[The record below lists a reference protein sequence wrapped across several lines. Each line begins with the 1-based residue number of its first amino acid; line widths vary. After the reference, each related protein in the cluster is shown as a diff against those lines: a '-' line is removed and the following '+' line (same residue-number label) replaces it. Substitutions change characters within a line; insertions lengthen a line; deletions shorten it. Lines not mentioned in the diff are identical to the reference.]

1 MKKVF
6 AVFLAVCI
14 MASLGISAFADAAD
28 YPWGA
33 SGNVIEN
40 VVIGDGL
47 VNVPAAPFA
56 GMKNIK
62 SVTLPASVVNIEG
75 DAFGDSA
82 IAEVRTVGD
91 PEVLE
96 GVKAFENAEI
106 TQISQDEFD
115 AAVKA
120 ITDNPTEVGEKGSY
134 ILSGTSLLIRLFER

>member
-6 AVFLAVCI
+6 AVFLAICI
-14 MASLGISAFADAAD
+14 LASLGISAFADAAD

-33 SGNVIEN
+33 SGSESVS
-40 VVIGDGL
+40 VVIGEGL

-82 IAEVRTVGD
+82 IAEVRTVSD

-96 GVKAFENAEI
+96 GV
-106 TQISQDEFD
+106 
-115 AAVKA
+115 
-120 ITDNPTEVGEKGSY
+120 
-134 ILSGTSLLIRLFER
+134 